1 MNGGEKSGESVDKRG
16 RGRVEVF
23 VVDAINT
30 TFADGAQ
37 FVPFALF
44 DDAFKRDAVSG
55 AAPCG
60 DADVG
65 VESGDVGGGGLRP
78 GSPDELAARGLYTFG
93 SPLLGR
99 AEGFAPFLAR

>member
-60 DADVG
+60 DDDVG
-65 VESGDVGGGGLRP
+65 VESGVVGGGGLGT
-78 GSPDELAARGLYTFG
+78 GSARDRVASGLNGVGT
-93 SPLLGR
+93 PAVR
-99 AEGFAPFLAR
+99 VD